1 MARTVEGFEELR
13 RNLEA
18 LQTQAARNAL
28 QLATR
33 KAAQVVRDEAQMRA
47 PERQDNRIKQTYK
60 GNPQGPGY
68 LKRHINVAVK
78 YYRNTGIVR
87 AVIGP
92 SAEAFYGTQ
101 FIEVGTSRI
110 PRKPWLVPAYTAK
123 IGQVEATFVHE
134 LRAAIERAV
143 KRGKVR

>member
-47 PERQDNRIKQTYK
+47 P
-60 GNPQGPGY
+60 
-68 LKRHINVAVK
+68 
-78 YYRNTGIVR
+78 
-87 AVIGP
+87 
-92 SAEAFYGTQ
+92 
-101 FIEVGTSRI
+101 
-110 PRKPWLVPAYTAK
+110 
-123 IGQVEATFVHE
+123 
-134 LRAAIERAV
+134 
-143 KRGKVR
+143 

>member
-1 MARTVEGFEELR
+1 MARTVEGFDELR
-13 RNLEA
+13 SNLEA

-47 PERQDNRIKQTYK
+47 PERQDNRIKKTYK
-60 GNPQGPGY
+60 GNP
-68 LKRHINVAVK
+68 
-78 YYRNTGIVR
+78 R

-123 IGQVEATFVHE
+123 IGQVEATFVRE